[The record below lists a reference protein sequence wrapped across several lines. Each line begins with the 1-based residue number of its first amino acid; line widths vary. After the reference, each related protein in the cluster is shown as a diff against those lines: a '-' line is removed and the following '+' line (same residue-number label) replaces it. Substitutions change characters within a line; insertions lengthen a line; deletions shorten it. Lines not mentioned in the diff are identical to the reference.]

1 MSQDDDIPVL
11 TDLIRDGR
19 EPETPGPDVDLI
31 ADEDIDQE
39 DLTIDLATHQ
49 PLGAEPPAPD
59 IETAPPL
66 PDALDDRGEL
76 GDTLDETAEE
86 SSIRELIVEEEIR
99 LILDKHMEAAYE
111 EILQLIHRKIR

>member
-19 EPETPGPDVDLI
+19 EPESPGPDVDLI
-31 ADEDIDQE
+31 ADEGIDQE
-39 DLTIDLATHQ
+39 DLTIDLAIHQ
-49 PLGAEPPAPD
+49 PLGAESPPPD

-66 PDALDDRGEL
+66 PNALDEQGEL
-76 GDTLDETAEE
+76 DTIDAIAED